1 MPVRRDKR
9 GVWRYRKV
17 LCLPDGT
24 RRRIS
29 GTPAINKRWAAEKAE
44 ETEIRRLLDAAA
56 QPKPRKEVPT
66 FEEWFLGRYMR
77 EWCEAQ
83 HNKPSTVDEKRSI
96 FDHHLRGFLGPL
108 RLDAIDVGVIQAL
121 KAAMNERANRYAKPL
136 SLKTRNNVLVEGDP
150 AQAREI
156 LARHIQPLVLTP
168 TEVGYQ
174 ITGAFDLATVIR
186 GADSGVSENGSRR
199 DPLPP
204 FSDTF
209 WLPLS
214 GFCSRLGAARAG

>member
-1 MPVRRDKR
+1 MQGCAVPGREVIMPVRRDSR

-29 GTPAINKRWAAEKAE
+29 GTPAINKRWAAEMAE

-121 KAAMNERANRYAKPL
+121 KAAMN
-136 SLKTRNNVLVEGDP
+136 
-150 AQAREI
+150 
-156 LARHIQPLVLTP
+156 
-168 TEVGYQ
+168 
-174 ITGAFDLATVIR
+174 
-186 GADSGVSENGSRR
+186 
-199 DPLPP
+199 
-204 FSDTF
+204 
-209 WLPLS
+209 
-214 GFCSRLGAARAG
+214 